1 MTSFNYEIFLF
12 LFFFI
17 YLFIYFFY
25 RRLASVFEKRL
36 RRDQRKVENV
46 TEFNTPTE
54 VQAAYKAF
62 FEGERI
68 DAWNAIEKALSPMEE
83 MDISVRFLAF
93 IIFVVSAPCVFW
105 QEFG

>member
-1 MTSFNYEIFLF
+1 MFFFNYEIFIFF
-12 LFFFI
+12 LSYYYYFI
-17 YLFIYFFY
+17 FWQ
-25 RRLASVFEKRL
+25 RLASVFEKRL

-68 DAWNAIEKALSPMEE
+68 DVWNAIEKALSPMED
-83 MDISVRFLAF
+83 MDIPVRFLAF
-93 IIFVVSAPCVFW
+93 TVFVVSAPYVFR
-105 QEFG
+105 